1 MAQVIEQV
9 VYGFVDRQY
18 PWATVM
24 RIPMFSGGREGNS
37 GKSENIKP
45 RNLSLLCSPL
55 APTENN
61 YSAGLQLQLC

>member
-9 VYGFVDRQY
+9 VYRFVDRQ
-18 PWATVM
+18 ATVM